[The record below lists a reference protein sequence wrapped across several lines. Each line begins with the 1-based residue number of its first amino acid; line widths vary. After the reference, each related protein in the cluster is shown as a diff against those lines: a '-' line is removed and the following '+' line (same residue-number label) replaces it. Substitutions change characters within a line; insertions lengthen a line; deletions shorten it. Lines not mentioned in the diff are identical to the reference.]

1 MKEKGREKKSRNP
14 IDRNHMISRS
24 RKISGLEKSKTVGEM
39 MRENQDLIQATPT
52 LYSYIPRR

>member
-1 MKEKGREKKSRNP
+1 MKEKGNEKKSRNP

-39 MRENQDLIQATPT
+39 MREKQDLI
-52 LYSYIPRR
+52 